1 VTADTA
7 LTPSLRSRLAAVA
20 RRVRLLRV
28 VRGLSLVAL
37 ALLLAGAAALLADYL
52 VALPAAVRLALF
64 GGWVALGAGTLL
76 VGLVLPL
83 SRRLEAADLAAVV
96 EQKYPELAE
105 RLTTTVELAQTGG
118 RYHGSPA
125 LIALLVSDTAQRTSR
140 LDFLPAVS
148 ARAALALG
156 SAALAVF
163 VLVLTPGVV
172 WPGEYA
178 RLSERFFCAWRLP
191 KAAAPYDLEVNSGD
205 ILAAR
210 GRPVLFSVRL
220 VPHHDGVKLPP
231 RCTLVV
237 TDADG
242 RESRLPMVAA
252 PQPSEPSTPAAA
264 WSGADAFSLAHKV
277 TGDGSYRVEA
287 GDAVSDTFRI
297 RTVVPV
303 ELAED
308 SPAITIT
315 PPQYARET
323 VSDQN
328 LNGLADLAALKH
340 SDVTFAFRFTRPA
353 VAARVEWTVNVV
365 KATEQG
371 PPQPSEPAAQPAA
384 GSGPAPKTTTLPLAF
399 ADDRRSATLT
409 LPAAANGTY
418 RVVLEAEHGILTELD
433 AKTLTVRPD
442 QPPQVVK
449 FAGQEELKVVLPYDH
464 VPVEITAGDDIGV
477 ARADLEYAVND
488 GEVKTEA
495 MALAGANRQEATA
508 KHAFHLAGKVREGDA
523 VRYRVRIQD
532 NLPPEFGGP
541 HTIYYPADRWLTL
554 KVASKATPLREQEIL
569 AQRDEITRRLDAI
582 KAALLREQ
590 RGVYKVR
597 QESRNA
603 PSLTPDQAADL
614 KQLRQDNRAS
624 EDALREL
631 AREAAVAPALERV
644 AETAREIAGREMR
657 DSEAALEAA
666 AGRKNQPQRDEEFRK
681 SDEALTAALQKLE
694 RLKKANEKVAQ
705 ERLDQQK
712 LEMLAERQQQLAE
725 RAAELAAK
733 DPVRD
738 PSAKQDAELVKREQ
752 AEVAAELQRLSDQS
766 EALRNALDDARAQ
779 QAKEL
784 AEQAKELAQ
793 AQRELSKAMQETEQN
808 RNAGRLAELA
818 RKQQE
823 LAERAERLA
832 AQTRQPARTAQ
843 TPPLKA
849 DEARKAAD
857 ALQQGNAGEA
867 MRKQEQ
873 TAQDL
878 DRLAAALNAA
888 IDQANDPRQ
897 AARQLARMEADLRQR
912 VQEETARRDPQRPL
926 ADRLKPLAEE
936 QKAIQQAAERLSVP
950 PRNKAAEEQKEK
962 AAEQTRKA
970 AEALDGNDPRDALAR
985 MDQAKQNLE
994 RLSDQLPDYPQRR
1007 QQALQEVARLRQQ
1020 QEQLAQ
1026 QARQAAQAD
1035 PQKQE
1040 KQLQD
1045 SAKKQAEL
1053 AEALSKLDAPNQEA
1067 RREKAQDALNK
1078 ALADLMDAKPQEAAK
1093 SQQRA
1098 VRELERL
1105 QDALGGTKPADEK
1118 VAEVEAR
1125 PNELSSKQAAQDL
1138 AKQQRELA
1146 QATQQARDEA
1156 AKKPGEEGKKAQ
1168 QAALEKLAEQQRDL
1182 NRKASQ
1188 TPANQNQKAL
1198 EQARAAMNQADQA
1211 MQRNDANQ
1219 AQQKQQEAAAAL
1231 EKLAQKLPD
1240 KAPPAARR
1248 DPPPDLPGR
1257 PTKEQTDHARQL
1269 AREQRDLRDEVR
1281 RLNDEARAADRAQ
1294 KDNPLGELAKQQS
1307 EIAKQAADLAKNVQQ
1322 DQGRDAPTPEAQK
1335 ARQAAQQAADKM
1347 QAGATPDAQEAG
1359 KRAAEMLRQLAQELA
1374 QMPRADGDPNAPDPV
1389 RQARDLAQKQE
1400 ELNRKLAP
1408 LADDA
1413 AAQRAQQQARQQ
1425 ELQRQ
1430 ADRLGQDLGKLGQQ
1444 MTRSPQGANSAQQA
1458 SQAAQQAQ
1466 QAMQQ
1471 ARDQQSRGNQ
1481 GAARQSQQQASQALD
1496 RAGWQAMQ
1504 ASQQQAAS
1512 RQQANPTPGTP
1523 QPDGQPTGQAVQQA
1537 KEQMGQ
1543 AQARLNQGQAQAA
1556 QSAMRQAAQAVQQ
1569 AAQQLAARQPGP
1581 PPTQMGR
1588 PGESG
1593 VAEGGRPDPSVFGP
1607 DMAKYAGKS
1616 WGELP
1621 GELRTRIIQ
1630 DMKAKYGDDYA
1641 RMIKLYFEQIAA
1653 TPPASG
1659 RPPR

>member
-1 VTADTA
+1 MTANTAA

-20 RRVRLLRV
+20 RRVRILRV

-37 ALLLAGAAALLADYL
+37 ALLLTGGTALLADYL

-64 GGWVALGAGTLL
+64 GGWVILGVGTLF

-83 SRRLEAADLAAVV
+83 SRRLGAADLAAVV

-118 RYHGSPA
+118 RYHGSRA
-125 LIALLVSDTAQRTSR
+125 LVALLVSDTAQRTSR

-172 WPGEYA
+172 WPGQYA
-178 RLSERFFCAWRLP
+178 RLSERFFCAWRFP
-191 KAAAPYDLEVNSGD
+191 KAVAPYDLEVTSGD
-205 ILAAR
+205 VLAAR
-210 GRPVLFSVRL
+210 GRPAMFSVRL
-220 VPHHDGVKLPP
+220 VPHHDGAKLPP
-231 RCTLVV
+231 RCTLVL

-242 RESRLPMVAA
+242 RESRLPMVAP
-252 PQPSEPSTPAAA
+252 PQPSEPSAQAAA
-264 WSGADAFSLAHKV
+264 RSGTDAFSLSHKV

-308 SPAITIT
+308 SPSITIT
-315 PPQYARET
+315 PPPYARDT
-323 VSDQN
+323 VFEQN
-328 LNGLADLAALKH
+328 LKGVADLAALKH
-340 SDVTFAFRFTRPA
+340 SEVKFEFRLTRPA
-353 VAARVEWTVNVV
+353 VAARVEWTVNEV

-371 PPQPSEPAAQPAA
+371 SET
-384 GSGPAPKTTTLPLAF
+384 APKTTALPLVLS
-399 ADDRRSATLT
+399 DDRRSATLT
-409 LPAAANGTY
+409 LPATANGTY
-418 RVVLEAEHGILTELD
+418 RVVLEAELGILTELD
-433 AKTLTVRPD
+433 AKTLTARPD
-442 QPPQVVK
+442 QPPQVLK
-449 FAGQEELKVVLPYDH
+449 FAGQEELKAVLPYDH
-464 VPVEITAGDDIGV
+464 VPIEITAGDDIGV

-488 GEVKTEA
+488 GEVKTES

-508 KHAFHLAGKVREGDA
+508 KHALHLVGKVREGDA

-554 KVASKATPLREQEIL
+554 KVADKATPLREQEIL
-569 AQRDEITRRLDAI
+569 AQRDEITKRLDAI
-582 KAALLREQ
+582 KAALLHEQ

-603 PSLTPDQAADL
+603 PSLTPEQAAEL

-624 EDALREL
+624 EDALRDL
-631 AREAAVAPALERV
+631 AREAAVVPALERV

-694 RLKKANEKVAQ
+694 KLKKANEKVAQ

-712 LEMLAERQQQLAE
+712 LEILAERQQQLAE

-752 AEVAAELQRLSDQS
+752 AEVAAELQRLSEQS
-766 EALRNALDDARAQ
+766 EALRNALDDARSQ
-779 QAKEL
+779 QAKEM

-793 AQRELSKAMQETEQN
+793 AQRELSQAMQQTELN

-857 ALQQGNAGEA
+857 ALNQGNAEEA

-878 DRLAAALNAA
+878 DRLAAALNTA

-912 VQEETARRDPQRPL
+912 VQEETAKRDPQRPL
-926 ADRLKPLAEE
+926 AERLKPLAEE
-936 QKAIQQAAERLSVP
+936 QKAIHEAAERLSVP
-950 PRNKAAEEQKEK
+950 PRNKAVAEQKER

-970 AEALDGNDPRDALAR
+970 AEALEGNDPRDALAR

-1026 QARQAAQAD
+1026 QTRQATQAEPRD
-1035 PQKQE
+1035 PKGREKLE

-1067 RREKAQDALNK
+1067 HREKAQDALNK

-1105 QDALGGTKPADEK
+1105 QEALGGAKPADEK
-1118 VAEVEAR
+1118 GADVEAR
-1125 PNELSSKQAAQDL
+1125 PNESSPKQAAQDL

-1146 QATQQARDEA
+1146 QATQKARDEA

-1168 QAALEKLAEQQRDL
+1168 QEALEKLAEQQREL
-1182 NRKASQ
+1182 NRKVSQ

-1198 EQARAAMNQADQA
+1198 EQARAAMNQAEQA
-1211 MQRNDANQ
+1211 LHHNDTNQ

-1240 KAPPAARR
+1240 KAPPTARR

-1257 PTKEQTDHARQL
+1257 PTKEQAAQARQL
-1269 AREQRDLRDEVR
+1269 ARDQRDLRDEVR
-1281 RLNDEARAADRAQ
+1281 RLNDEARAADRARQ
-1294 KDNPLGELAKQQS
+1294 ANPLGELAKQQN
-1307 EIAKQAADLAKNVQQ
+1307 EIARQAADLAKNVQQ
-1322 DQGRDAPTPEAQK
+1322 DQGRGAPTPQAQK
-1335 ARQAAQQAADKM
+1335 AQQAAQQAADKM
-1347 QAGATPDAQEAG
+1347 QAGATPDAQDAG
-1359 KRAAEMLRQLAQELA
+1359 KRVAEMLRQLAQELA
-1374 QMPRADGDPNAPDPV
+1374 QTPRGDGDPNAPDPV
-1389 RQARDLAQKQE
+1389 QQARDLAQKQE

-1430 ADRLGQDLGKLGQQ
+1430 ADRLAQELGKLGQQ

-1466 QAMQQ
+1466 RAMQQ
-1471 ARDQQSRGNQ
+1471 ARDQQNQGNQ
-1481 GAARQSQQQASQALD
+1481 GAARQAQQQAAQALD
-1496 RAGWQAMQ
+1496 RTGRQAMQ

-1512 RQQANPTPGTP
+1512 RQQANPTPGTL
-1523 QPDGQPTGQAVQQA
+1523 QPDGRPTGQAVQQA
-1537 KEQMGQ
+1537 KDQMGQ
-1543 AQARLNQGQAQAA
+1543 AQAKLNQGQAQAA
-1556 QSAMRQAAQAVQQ
+1556 HASMQQAAQSMQQ
-1569 AAQQLAARQPGP
+1569 AAQQLAARQPGQ

-1588 PGESG
+1588 PGEFG
-1593 VAEGGRPDPSVFGP
+1593 ITEGGRPDPSIFGP
-1607 DMAKYAGKS
+1607 DMEKYAGKT

-1621 GELRTRIIQ
+1621 GELRTRIVQ

-1653 TPPASG
+1653 TSPRANPPPDASE
-1659 RPPR
+1659 PRRK